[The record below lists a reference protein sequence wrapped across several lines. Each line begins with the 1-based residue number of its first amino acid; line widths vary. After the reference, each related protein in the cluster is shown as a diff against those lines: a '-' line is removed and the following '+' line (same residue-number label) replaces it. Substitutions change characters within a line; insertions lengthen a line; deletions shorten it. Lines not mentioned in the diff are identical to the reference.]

1 MVSYQNKTFTKD
13 YLMIRTLT
21 ICSLLIL
28 AATTASA
35 SDFKIS
41 FDWSGLKRCTSG
53 SPNTVSNPQFII
65 KGLPSGT
72 EYVKF
77 KLRDRDVPGYNHGG
91 GTVKVNSNGK
101 VAKNSFKYK
110 SPCPP
115 SGSHTYEWTATAT
128 DKKGWGGKKLG
139 IEKASRR
146 YPE

>member
-1 MVSYQNKTFTKD
+1 
-13 YLMIRTLT
+13 MIKTLT
-21 ICSLLIL
+21 LCSLLIL

-53 SPNTVSNPQFII
+53 SPNTVANPQFII

-77 KLRDRDVPGYNHGG
+77 KLRDRNAPGYNHGG

-101 VAKNSFKYK
+101 VAKNAFKYK

-115 SGSHTYEWTATAT
+115 GGSHTYEWTATAT

-139 IEKASRR
+139 IAKASRR
-146 YPE
+146 YEQPHLSGPI

>member
-1 MVSYQNKTFTKD
+1 
-13 YLMIRTLT
+13 MIRTLT
-21 ICSLLIL
+21 ICSLLML

-35 SDFKIS
+35 SGFKIS

-72 EYVKF
+72 EYVRF
-77 KLRDRDVPGYNHGG
+77 KLRDRNVPGYNHGG

-139 IEKASRR
+139 IAKASRR